1 MYTLA
6 PPHQYPQLPGQPAR
20 DTMGRGTS
28 AGEGERGGAGRG
40 EVLERQKPLALGLA
54 RTRFGAT
61 HEAINTYVCVM
72 AGVARCDLSVRTRWW
87 ARTASQ
93 RKFEPNKFVADGG
106 RTRTTQE
113 RSTEK

>member
-6 PPHQYPQLPGQPAR
+6 PPHQYPQLPGQHAR

-54 RTRFGAT
+54 RNLFGASQ
-61 HEAINTYVCVM
+61 EAINTYVCVM
-72 AGVARCDLSVRTRWW
+72 AGVARCDPSVRTRWW
-87 ARTASQ
+87 A
-93 RKFEPNKFVADGG
+93 
-106 RTRTTQE
+106 
-113 RSTEK
+113 